1 MRKAYLFLAAISLSA
16 AAWAQSDALEPA
28 SANDIA
34 GAVTDCW
41 NAVGAKDVDR
51 SQLAAAGWKVT
62 HSDPRDQSVAKPL
75 SLYERAG
82 RREVIMIAEGSSRPM
97 CSVIARV
104 ASPEDL
110 GKTAGTIQRS
120 LIVVDPQVKA
130 TRDGNSLVFLAL
142 PKLAMADPTG
152 SKDKPGLRV
161 VVSYQN
167 PEKK

>member
-1 MRKAYLFLAAISLSA
+1 
-16 AAWAQSDALEPA
+16 
-28 SANDIA
+28 
-34 GAVTDCW
+34 
-41 NAVGAKDVDR
+41 
-51 SQLAAAGWKVT
+51 
-62 HSDPRDQSVAKPL
+62 
-75 SLYERAG
+75 
-82 RREVIMIAEGSSRPM
+82 MIAEGSSQPM

-110 GKTAGTIQRS
+110 GKTAGTIQKS
-120 LIVVDPQVKA
+120 LIVVDPQVKT